1 MSTKFPVKRKTFK
14 IFHWEC
20 LILVILGWKFL
31 EKRLL
36 PCLKSARLN
45 LRNFKVSLKKNFMPG
60 TKIILLGCFRVQF
73 QRNYCHIWNQNP
85 WILQIAKFRVKQ
97 KNFRFHNKI
106 ASFRYFWAAVLKNYF
121 HIWNQHPQIGG
132 IAKFHQKRRKFKLG
146 TKNVLFGYF

>member
-1 MSTKFPVKRKTFK
+1 MPYFSNFRLEVPWKETIAMFEIST
-14 IFHWEC
+14 
-20 LILVILGWKFL
+20 L
-31 EKRLL
+31 EFEKLQ
-36 PCLKSARLN
+36 S
-45 LRNFKVSLKKNFMPG
+45 FVKKNFMPG

-146 TKNVLFGYF
+146 TKNALFGYF